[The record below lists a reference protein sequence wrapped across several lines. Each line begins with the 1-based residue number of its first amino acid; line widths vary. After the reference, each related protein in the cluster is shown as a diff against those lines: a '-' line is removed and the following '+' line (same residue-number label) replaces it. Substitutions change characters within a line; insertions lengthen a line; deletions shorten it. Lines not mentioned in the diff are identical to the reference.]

1 MNDVGRYSAARI
13 LEIRIRLLG
22 AWKYN
27 ALVKRKEKVIVIQNL
42 GGMVTV
48 NGKYIGAVEDAARK
62 ILREHGWEP
71 GMWKLEVYY
80 GRRKSTST

>member
-80 GRRKSTST
+80 LSVQ